1 MSLSWSV
8 DQIKDY
14 ENVCWV
20 SDDSPDREDHSVNR
34 RLNPVT
40 EALIF
45 GTISVG
51 LGSITDKNVDEFA
64 ARFRIIEKIHG
75 PFLVKGGGDPWYL
88 SDEDFI
94 SHIGLVCNVTNET
107 RPKWASR
114 IFVRKDTSVTQEIA
128 SLFVRARNRKE
139 VSA

>member
-1 MSLSWSV
+1 MALSWQV
-8 DQIKDY
+8 DGIKDY
-14 ENVCWV
+14 ETVCWEGEKG
-20 SDDSPDREDHSVNR
+20 SIDRR
-34 RLNPVT
+34 MNPVT

-45 GTISVG
+45 GTMSVG

-75 PFLVKGGGDPWYL
+75 AQLYKPKEGGGIEDWFV

-94 SHIGLVCNVTNET
+94 AHIGLVCNVTNET
-107 RPKWASR
+107 RSKWAQR
-114 IFVRKDTSVTQEIA
+114 IFNNKQTSMTEE
-128 SLFVRARNRKE
+128 LARNFRRNRSK